1 MLTPRPEAAL
11 GGKRPLL
18 STWQVSFAKVGAEG
32 APPFSFSTPQTNN
45 DILGDVSRQAL
56 LIFGQT

>member
-11 GGKRPLL
+11 GGKKSLL
-18 STWQVSFAKVGAEG
+18 STWPRFEQETLL
-32 APPFSFSTPQTNN
+32 FSFSTPQTCNH
-45 DILGDVSRQAL
+45 ILGDVPRQAQ